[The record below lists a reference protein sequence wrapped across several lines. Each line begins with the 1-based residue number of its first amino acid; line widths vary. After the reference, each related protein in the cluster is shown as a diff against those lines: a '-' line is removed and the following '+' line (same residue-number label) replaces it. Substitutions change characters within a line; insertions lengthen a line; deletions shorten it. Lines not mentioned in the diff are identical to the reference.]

1 MASTNKTPNLRL
13 NRWLDTDRTKRM
25 DFVSDNNIIDAALGT
40 HLNDSASHLT
50 PSEKDK
56 VDEPFEI
63 CILYGTGESSTSLTF
78 DFNPSFVLAY
88 KISAPACEYANSK
101 NVVNT
106 AYATRRGTSSG
117 ISLSN
122 NQVTFYQG
130 NVPDT
135 NYYNNMNKNNSQYVV
150 IAFK

>member
-13 NRWLDTDRTKRM
+13 NSWLDSDRPKRM
-25 DFVSDNNIIDAALGT
+25 DFVSDNNIIDSALGT
-40 HLNDSASHLT
+40 HLNDSTSHLT

-56 VDEPFEI
+56 VDEPFEV
-63 CILYGTGESSTSLTF
+63 CVLYGTGETSTSITF

-88 KISAPACEYANSK
+88 KISAPVSEYANSK

-106 AYATRRGTSSG
+106 AYATRSGTSLG

-135 NYYNNMNKNNSQYVV
+135 TYYNNMNQSNSQYVV

>member
-13 NRWLDTDRTKRM
+13 NRWLDSDRPKRM
-25 DFVSDNNIIDAALGT
+25 DFVSDNNIIDSVLGT
-40 HLNDSASHLT
+40 HLNDSTSHLT

-63 CILYGTGESSTSLTF
+63 CILYGTGESSTYLTL
-78 DFNPSFVLAY
+78 DFNPSFVMAF
-88 KISAPACEYANSK
+88 KMGSPACEYAGSR
-101 NVVNT
+101 NVINT
-106 AYATRRGTSSG
+106 AYASRIGTSLG
-117 ISLSN
+117 ISISN

-130 NVPDT
+130 SVPDT
-135 NYYNNMNKNNSQYVV
+135 NYYNNMNKDNAQYVV

>member
-13 NRWLDTDRTKRM
+13 NSWLDSDRPKRM
-25 DFVSDNNIIDAALGT
+25 DFVSDNNIIDSALGT
-40 HLNDSASHLT
+40 HLNDSTSHLT

-63 CILYGTGESSTSLTF
+63 CILYGTGDSSTHLTF

-88 KISAPACEYANSK
+88 KIDSPACEYAGSRNVINS
-101 NVVNT
+101 
-106 AYATRRGTSSG
+106 AYASPSG
-117 ISLSN
+117 ASNGIALSN

-130 NVPDT
+130 SVPDT
-135 NYYNNMNKNNSQYVV
+135 NYYNNMNKNNSQYIVV
-150 IAFK
+150 AFK

>member
-13 NRWLDTDRTKRM
+13 NSWLDSDRPKRM
-25 DFVSDNNIIDAALGT
+25 DFVSDNNIIDSTLGT
-40 HLNDSASHLT
+40 HLNDSTSHLT

-63 CILYGTGESSTSLTF
+63 CILYGTGETSTSITF
-78 DFNPSFVLAY
+78 DFNPLFVMAY
-88 KISAPACEYANSK
+88 KINSPASEYVNSK
-101 NVVNT
+101 NMVNT
-106 AYATRRGTSSG
+106 AYAARNGTSLG

-135 NYYNNMNKNNSQYVV
+135 NYYNNMNKSNSQYVV